1 MFNNLEERMRT
12 LAAQEYA
19 RLAELALHYRDAHLR
34 SMKQADHYNPRLGVD
49 ALCFQPWEEE
59 HASLLVGALITPCAM
74 WLVAVP
80 HLDQHDPLGN
90 VLRLNLPSG
99 HYSLSCEQLPNGS
112 ELYKRVILE
121 DLSDLESMQEAARLA
136 QRMMMQLMVSDK
148 SSPEVG

>member
-1 MFNNLEERMRT
+1 MRT
-12 LAAQEYA
+12 LTAQEYE
-19 RLAELALHYRDAHLR
+19 RLAELALDYRDVHLR
-34 SMKQADHYNPRLGVD
+34 SMKQASHYNPHLGID
-49 ALCFQPWEEE
+49 ALCFQPWVEE

-80 HLDQHDPLGN
+80 RQDQHDPLRS

-99 HYSLSCEQLPNGS
+99 HYSLSYEQLPNGS

-136 QRMMMQLMVSDK
+136 QRMMMQLMVTDK
-148 SSPEVG
+148 ASSQVG